1 MTDFPGTQP
10 SWVQLN
16 DDPGGDEIQV
26 SQVNTIYD
34 EVEAIAAH
42 LGAGKTVC
50 ANGGVLQTLAESG
63 STVGYMVGAAA
74 DDVDG
79 TPVVLIPGGTY
90 DVTAIV
96 GFIGVVKPSSGSP
109 EFGFNFAEPGGD
121 VVTLF
126 DDGTNTLTLSVSA
139 GGEVSVVRGVGTL
152 TFDVVLSLIWI

>member
-1 MTDFPGTQP
+1 MTDFPATQP

-16 DDPGGDEIQV
+16 DDPGGDAYEA

-42 LGAGKTVC
+42 QGAGKTVC

-63 STVGYMVGAAA
+63 STVGYAVGAAA

-96 GFIGVVKPSSGSP
+96 GFMGIVNPSSGTP
-109 EFGFNFAEPGGD
+109 EFGFNFAVPGGD
-121 VVTLF
+121 SVTLF
-126 DDGTNTLTLSVSA
+126 DDGTNTCTLSVSA
-139 GGEVSVVRGVGTL
+139 GGEVSVVRGAGTI
-152 TFDVVLSLIWI
+152 TFDVVLSFIWI